1 MDGRPGSGGRAV
13 AANERGGRKGDHD
26 DGDGEEAAPGDEAD
40 DVLPAGVGVLDRR
53 DAVDAEQRR
62 VGDEQG
68 GHDAERD
75 GVHWVVLLCDRWFLT
90 AGNATSG
97 APAAHRR
104 PGGSRAAAAV
114 DLAGGGP
121 PPTGGG
127 RVGARVDVAAGP
139 DR

>member
-1 MDGRPGSGGRAV
+1 
-13 AANERGGRKGDHD
+13 
-26 DGDGEEAAPGDEAD
+26 DGDGDEAAPGDEAD

-53 DAVDAEQRR
+53 DAADAEQGR
-62 VGDEQG
+62 VDDEQG

-97 APAAHRR
+97 GPPAHRR
-104 PGGSRAAAAV
+104 PGGSWAAAV
-114 DLAGGGP
+114 VDLRGGRP

-127 RVGARVDVAAGP
+127 RVGARVDVAG
-139 DR
+139 